1 MKADSKFKV
10 METEEYLEN
19 IESALVQLKKKVIYE
34 KKRDPIKN
42 QKAWDNLMSLSE
54 EITKK
59 WKGDSAVDEIRL
71 QRSK

>member
-1 MKADSKFKV
+1 